1 MFKNYAVVLTGSRV
15 CLIKGHRVLTLELR
29 LFLIYF
35 SFRLLK
41 KKVAYSQTCL
51 AHVGKGNTHRER

>member
-35 SFRLLK
+35 SFRLLEK
-41 KKVAYSQTCL
+41 RSHILRLV
-51 AHVGKGNTHRER
+51 